1 MPDVML
7 DYEDARA
14 LVFEN
19 VIPLEKWL
27 CPLVE
32 AQGLALSEDILAPH
46 GMPLFDN
53 SAVDGYAVQAADL
66 ADASRENPVRLE
78 KRGYI
83 SAGDTGEEQIV
94 SGQCVQIATGAPL
107 PPGADTTVMKEDIEL
122 DASHVRFFQGIPKT
136 ENVRYY
142 GEDIAEGQTVIGS
155 GTVIGPAQMAM
166 LATFGFAEV
175 PVRRIPK
182 ISIVSTGS
190 ELVDV
195 EQTPQAG
202 QIRESN
208 RYMLA
213 GMVKQESCELVK
225 MSMVP
230 DIPEILKQEFE
241 EALQADVALISGGM
255 SVGDKD
261 FAKPLLKEM
270 GVEEIFWK
278 IKFKP
283 GKPLFFGR
291 RGKTLVFGLPGN
303 PASSYVLFEEFV
315 RPALRQMMGRRILE
329 EGIVK
334 ARLDEAILKTYKR
347 LHFMRGQLYEKN
359 GEYHVRPLDFQG
371 SHSISSLV
379 ESNALIRVEAN
390 SPSLP
395 KGCHVSV
402 RPLQNE
408 IG

>member
-1 MPDVML
+1 ML

-19 VIPLEKWL
+19 VIPLEKCM
-27 CPLVE
+27 CPLTE

-94 SGQCVQIATGAPL
+94 SGQCAQIATGAPL

-142 GEDIAEGQTVIGS
+142 GEDIAEGQTVIRS
-155 GTVIGPAQMAM
+155 GTVIGPAQMAV

-175 PVRRIPK
+175 PVRRVPK
-182 ISIVSTGS
+182 INIVSTGS

-195 EQTPQAG
+195 EETPQAG

-278 IKFKP
+278 IRFKP

-291 RGKTLVFGLPGN
+291 RGRTLVFGLPGN

-329 EGIVK
+329 EGMVK
-334 ARLDEAILKTYKR
+334 ARLDEVILKTHKR
-347 LHFMRGQLYEKN
+347 LHFMRGQLYEIN
-359 GEYHVRPLDFQG
+359 GEYHVRPLYFQG
-371 SHSISSLV
+371 SHSISSLL
-379 ESNALIRVEAN
+379 ESNSLIRVEAN

-395 KGCHVSV
+395 KGCLVSV
-402 RPLQNE
+402 RPLLNE

>member
-1 MPDVML
+1 ML
-7 DYEDARA
+7 SYEDARA
-14 LVFEN
+14 LVFEH
-19 VIPLEKWL
+19 VKPLEKEQRRL
-27 CPLVE
+27 IE
-32 AQGLALSEDILAPH
+32 SQGLALSEDIVAPY

-66 ADASRENPVRLE
+66 TAASRENPVRLE
-78 KRGYI
+78 KLGYI
-83 SAGDTGEEQIV
+83 SAGDSGKDPLG

-107 PPGADTTVMKEDIEL
+107 PAGADTIVMKEDIKLEESL
-122 DASHVRFFQGIPKT
+122 VCFFQSIPKT
-136 ENVRYY
+136 ENVRYQ
-142 GEDIAEGQTVIGS
+142 GEDIPEGRTVIPV
-155 GTVIGPAQMAM
+155 GTVIGPAQMAV
-166 LATFGFAEV
+166 LATFGFSRV
-175 PVRRIPK
+175 PVRRVPK

-195 EQTPQAG
+195 DENPQSG

-225 MSMVP
+225 MTMVP
-230 DIPEILKQEFE
+230 DIPKILKHEFE
-241 EALQADVALISGGM
+241 DALQADVVLISGGM
-255 SVGDKD
+255 SVGERDY
-261 FAKPLLKEM
+261 AKPILKEM

-329 EGIVK
+329 ESMVK
-334 ARLDEAILKTYKR
+334 AILEESITKTYKR
-347 LHFMRGQLYEKN
+347 MHFMRGQLHEKN
-359 GEYHVRPLDFQG
+359 GKFRVRPLKFQG
-371 SHSISSLV
+371 SHSIGSLV

-390 SPSLP
+390 SPVLP
-395 KGCHVSV
+395 KGCQVSV
-402 RPLQNE
+402 RPLLNE

>member
-1 MPDVML
+1 ML
-7 DYEDARA
+7 NYEDARA
-14 LVFEN
+14 LVFEH
-19 VIPLEKWL
+19 VVPLEKGQR
-27 CPLVE
+27 PLTE
-32 AQGLALSEDILAPH
+32 SQGLALSEDILAPH

-66 ADASRENPVRLE
+66 ADASRENPVRL
-78 KRGYI
+78 KKLGYI
-83 SAGDTGEEQIV
+83 SAGDSGEDSIC

-107 PPGADTTVMKEDIEL
+107 PPGADAAVMKEDIEL
-122 DASHVRFFQGIPKT
+122 EESHVRFFQSIPKT
-136 ENVRYY
+136 ENVRFQ
-142 GEDIAEGQTVIGS
+142 GEDIPEGRIVIPA
-155 GTVIGPAQMAM
+155 GTVIGPAQMAV
-166 LATFGFAEV
+166 LATFGFAKV
-175 PVRRIPK
+175 PVRRVPK
-182 ISIVSTGS
+182 VSIVSTGS

-195 EQTPQAG
+195 EEKPQAG

-213 GMVKQESCELVK
+213 GMVKQESCELLK

-230 DIPEILKQEFE
+230 DVPEILKQEFE
-241 EALQADVALISGGM
+241 AALQADVLLVSGGM
-255 SVGDKD
+255 SVGERDY
-261 FAKPLLKEM
+261 AKPILKEM

-329 EGIVK
+329 ERMVK
-334 ARLDEAILKTYKR
+334 AILEESITKTYKR
-347 LHFMRGQLYEKN
+347 MHFMRGQLHEKN
-359 GEYHVRPLDFQG
+359 GKFRVRPLKFQG
-371 SHSISSLV
+371 SHSIGSLV

-390 SPSLP
+390 SPVLP
-395 KGCHVSV
+395 KGSQVSV
-402 RPLQNE
+402 RPLLNE

>member
-1 MPDVML
+1 ML
-7 DYEDARA
+7 SYEDARA
-14 LVFEN
+14 LVFEH
-19 VIPLEKWL
+19 VKPLEKEQRHL
-27 CPLVE
+27 IE
-32 AQGLALSEDILAPH
+32 SHGLALSEDIVAPY

-66 ADASRENPVRLE
+66 TAASRENPVRLE
-78 KRGYI
+78 KLGYI
-83 SAGDTGEEQIV
+83 SAGDSGKDPLG

-107 PPGADTTVMKEDIEL
+107 PAGADTIVMKEDIKLEESL
-122 DASHVRFFQGIPKT
+122 VCFFQSIPKT
-136 ENVRYY
+136 ENVRYQ
-142 GEDIAEGQTVIGS
+142 GEDIPEGRTVIPV
-155 GTVIGPAQMAM
+155 GTVIGPAQMAV
-166 LATFGFAEV
+166 LATFGFSRV
-175 PVRRIPK
+175 PVRRVPK

-195 EQTPQAG
+195 DENLQSG

-225 MSMVP
+225 MTMVP
-230 DIPEILKQEFE
+230 DIPKILKHEFE
-241 EALQADVALISGGM
+241 DALQADVVLISGGM
-255 SVGDKD
+255 SVGERDY
-261 FAKPLLKEM
+261 AKPILKEM

-329 EGIVK
+329 ESMVK
-334 ARLDEAILKTYKR
+334 AILEESITETYKR
-347 LHFMRGQLYEKN
+347 MHFMRGQLHEKN
-359 GEYHVRPLDFQG
+359 GKFRVRPLKFQG
-371 SHSISSLV
+371 SHSIGSLV

-390 SPSLP
+390 SPVLP
-395 KGCHVSV
+395 KGCQVSV
-402 RPLQNE
+402 RPLLNE

>member
-1 MPDVML
+1 ML

-19 VIPLEKWL
+19 VIPLEKCM
-27 CPLVE
+27 CPLTE

-46 GMPLFDN
+46 GIPLFDN

-66 ADASRENPVRLE
+66 ADASRGNPVRLE

-94 SGQCVQIATGAPL
+94 SGQCAQIATGAPL

-142 GEDIAEGQTVIGS
+142 GEDIAEGQTVIRS
-155 GTVIGPAQMAM
+155 GTVIGPAQMAV

-175 PVRRIPK
+175 PVRRVPK
-182 ISIVSTGS
+182 INIVSTGS

-195 EQTPQAG
+195 EETPQAG

-278 IKFKP
+278 IRFKP

-291 RGKTLVFGLPGN
+291 RGRTLVFGLPGN

-329 EGIVK
+329 EGMVK
-334 ARLDEAILKTYKR
+334 ARLDEVILKTHKR
-347 LHFMRGQLYEKN
+347 LHFMRGQLYEIN
-359 GEYHVRPLDFQG
+359 GEYHVRPLYFQG
-371 SHSISSLV
+371 SHSISSLL
-379 ESNALIRVEAN
+379 ESNSLIRVEAN

-395 KGCHVSV
+395 KGCLVSV
-402 RPLQNE
+402 RPLLNE

>member
-1 MPDVML
+1 ML
-7 DYEDARA
+7 NYEDARA
-14 LVFEN
+14 LVFEH
-19 VIPLEKWL
+19 VVPLEKGQR
-27 CPLVE
+27 PLTE
-32 AQGLALSEDILAPH
+32 SQGLALSEDILAPH

-66 ADASRENPVRLE
+66 ADASRENPVRL
-78 KRGYI
+78 KKLGYI
-83 SAGDTGEEQIV
+83 SAGDSGEDSIC

-107 PPGADTTVMKEDIEL
+107 PPGADAAVMKEDIEL
-122 DASHVRFFQGIPKT
+122 EESHVRFFQSIPKT
-136 ENVRYY
+136 ENVRFQ
-142 GEDIAEGQTVIGS
+142 GEDIPEGRIVIPA
-155 GTVIGPAQMAM
+155 GTVIGPAQMAV
-166 LATFGFAEV
+166 LATFGFAKV
-175 PVRRIPK
+175 PVRRVPK
-182 ISIVSTGS
+182 VSIVSTGS

-195 EQTPQAG
+195 EEKPQAG

-213 GMVKQESCELVK
+213 GMVKQESCELLK

-230 DIPEILKQEFE
+230 DVPEILKQEFE
-241 EALQADVALISGGM
+241 AALQADVLLVSGGM

-261 FAKPLLKEM
+261 YAKPVLKEM

-283 GKPLFFGR
+283 GKPLFFGK

-315 RPALRQMMGRRILE
+315 RPAMRQLMGRRILE
-329 EGIVK
+329 ADMVK
-334 ARLDEAILKTYKR
+334 ARLDESISKTYKR
-347 LHFMRGQLYEKN
+347 LHFMRGQLHEKN
-359 GEYHVRPLDFQG
+359 GKFRVRPLKFQG
-371 SHSISSLV
+371 SHSIGSLV

-390 SPSLP
+390 SPVLP
-395 KGCHVSV
+395 KGSQVSV
-402 RPLQNE
+402 RPLLNE

>member
-1 MPDVML
+1 ML
-7 DYEDARA
+7 NYEDARA
-14 LVFEN
+14 LVFEH
-19 VIPLEKWL
+19 VVPLEKGQR
-27 CPLVE
+27 PLTE
-32 AQGLALSEDILAPH
+32 SQGLALSEDILAPH

-66 ADASRENPVRLE
+66 ADASRENPVHL
-78 KRGYI
+78 KKLGYI
-83 SAGDTGEEQIV
+83 SAGDSGEDSIC

-107 PPGADTTVMKEDIEL
+107 PPGADAAVMKEDIEL
-122 DASHVRFFQGIPKT
+122 EESHVRFFQSIPKT
-136 ENVRYY
+136 ENVRFQ
-142 GEDIAEGQTVIGS
+142 GDDIPEGRIVIPA
-155 GTVIGPAQMAM
+155 GTVIGPAQMAV
-166 LATFGFAEV
+166 LATFGFAKV
-175 PVRRIPK
+175 PVRRVTK
-182 ISIVSTGS
+182 VSIVSTGS

-195 EQTPQAG
+195 EEKPQAG

-213 GMVKQESCELVK
+213 GMVKQESCELLK

-230 DIPEILKQEFE
+230 DVPEILKQEFE
-241 EALQADVALISGGM
+241 AALQADVLLVSGGM

-261 FAKPLLKEM
+261 YAKPVLKEM

-329 EGIVK
+329 ESMVK
-334 ARLDEAILKTYKR
+334 AILEESITETYKR
-347 LHFMRGQLYEKN
+347 MHFMRGQLHEKN
-359 GEYHVRPLDFQG
+359 GKFRVRPLKFQG
-371 SHSISSLV
+371 SHSIGSLV

-390 SPSLP
+390 SPVLP
-395 KGCHVSV
+395 KGSQVSV
-402 RPLQNE
+402 RPLLNE

>member
-1 MPDVML
+1 ML

-19 VIPLEKWL
+19 VKPLEKWL
-27 CPLVE
+27 CPLTE
-32 AQGLALSEDILAPH
+32 AQGLALSEDILASH
-46 GMPLFDN
+46 GIPLFDN
-53 SAVDGYAVQAADL
+53 SAVDGYAVKAADL
-66 ADASRENPVRLE
+66 ADASQEHPVRLE

-107 PPGADTTVMKEDIEL
+107 PPGADTTVMKEDTEL
-122 DASHVRFFQGIPKT
+122 EASHVRFFQGIPKT
-136 ENVRYY
+136 ENIRYY
-142 GEDIAEGQTVIGS
+142 GEDIAEGQTVIGT
-155 GTVIGPAQMAM
+155 GTVIGPAQLAV

-175 PVRRIPK
+175 PVRRVPK
-182 ISIVSTGS
+182 ISIISTGS

-230 DIPEILKQEFE
+230 DIPKILKQEFE
-241 EALQADVALISGGM
+241 EALQSDVALISGGM

-261 FAKPLLKEM
+261 FAKPLLKEI
-270 GVEEIFWK
+270 GVEQIFWN

-315 RPALRQMMGRRILE
+315 RPTLRQMMGRRILE
-329 EGIVK
+329 EGMVK
-334 ARLDEAILKTYKR
+334 ARLVEAILKTHKR
-347 LHFMRGQLYEKN
+347 LHFIRGQLYEKN

-371 SHSISSLV
+371 SHSIGSLV

-402 RPLQNE
+402 RPLINE

>member
-1 MPDVML
+1 ML

-19 VIPLEKWL
+19 VIALEKSL
-27 CPLVE
+27 CPLIE
-32 AQGLALSEDILAPH
+32 SQGLALSEDILAPH

-66 ADASRENPVRLE
+66 ATASKDNPVRLE
-78 KRGYI
+78 KLGYI

-122 DASHVRFFQGIPKT
+122 DATHVRFFQAIPKT

-142 GEDIAEGQTVIGS
+142 GEDIAEGQTVIAA
-155 GTVIGPAQMAM
+155 GTVIGPAQMAV

-175 PVRRIPK
+175 PVRRVPK

-195 EQTPQAG
+195 AQNPQTG

-213 GMVKQESCELVK
+213 GMVKQESCEVVK

-230 DIPEILKQEFE
+230 DIQEILKQEFE
-241 EALQADVALISGGM
+241 EALQADVALVSGGM

-329 EGIVK
+329 EGMVK
-334 ARLDEAILKTYKR
+334 ARLDEAILKTHKR

-379 ESNALIRVEAN
+379 EANGLIRVEAN

-395 KGCHVSV
+395 KGCLVSV
-402 RPLQNE
+402 RPLLNE

>member
-1 MPDVML
+1 ML
-7 DYEDARA
+7 NYEDARA
-14 LVFEN
+14 LVFEH
-19 VIPLEKWL
+19 VVPLEKGQR
-27 CPLVE
+27 PLTE
-32 AQGLALSEDILAPH
+32 SQGLALSEDILAPH

-66 ADASRENPVRLE
+66 ADASRENPVRL
-78 KRGYI
+78 KKLGYI
-83 SAGDTGEEQIV
+83 SAGDSGEDSIC

-107 PPGADTTVMKEDIEL
+107 PPGADAAVMKEDIEL
-122 DASHVRFFQGIPKT
+122 EESHVRFFQSIPKT
-136 ENVRYY
+136 ENVRFQ
-142 GEDIAEGQTVIGS
+142 GEDIPEGRIVIPA
-155 GTVIGPAQMAM
+155 GTVIGPAQMAV
-166 LATFGFAEV
+166 LATFGFAKV
-175 PVRRIPK
+175 PVRRVPK
-182 ISIVSTGS
+182 VSIVSTGS

-195 EQTPQAG
+195 EEKPQAG
-202 QIRESN
+202 QTRESN

-213 GMVKQESCELVK
+213 GMVKQESCELLK

-230 DIPEILKQEFE
+230 DVPEILKQEFE
-241 EALQADVALISGGM
+241 AALQADVLLVSGGM

-261 FAKPLLKEM
+261 YAKPVLKEM

-329 EGIVK
+329 ESMVK
-334 ARLDEAILKTYKR
+334 AILEESITKTYKR
-347 LHFMRGQLYEKN
+347 MHFMRGQLHEKN
-359 GEYHVRPLDFQG
+359 GKFRVRPLKFQG
-371 SHSISSLV
+371 SHSIGSLV

-390 SPSLP
+390 SPVLP
-395 KGCHVSV
+395 KGSQVSV
-402 RPLQNE
+402 RPLLNE

>member
-1 MPDVML
+1 V
-7 DYEDARA
+7 
-14 LVFEN
+14 
-19 VIPLEKWL
+19 PLEKGQR
-27 CPLVE
+27 PLTE
-32 AQGLALSEDILAPH
+32 SQGLALSEDILAPH

-66 ADASRENPVRLE
+66 ADASRENPVRL
-78 KRGYI
+78 KKLGYI
-83 SAGDTGEEQIV
+83 SAGDSGEDSIC

-107 PPGADTTVMKEDIEL
+107 PPGADAAVMKEDIEL
-122 DASHVRFFQGIPKT
+122 EESHVRFFQSIPKT
-136 ENVRYY
+136 ENVRFQ
-142 GEDIAEGQTVIGS
+142 GEDIPEGRIVIPA
-155 GTVIGPAQMAM
+155 GTVIGPAQMAV
-166 LATFGFAEV
+166 LATFGFAKV
-175 PVRRIPK
+175 PVRRVPK
-182 ISIVSTGS
+182 VSIVSTGS

-195 EQTPQAG
+195 EEKPQAG

-213 GMVKQESCELVK
+213 GMVKQESCELLK

-230 DIPEILKQEFE
+230 DVPEILKQEFE
-241 EALQADVALISGGM
+241 AALQADVLLVSGGM

-261 FAKPLLKEM
+261 YAKPVLKEM

-329 EGIVK
+329 ERMVK
-334 ARLDEAILKTYKR
+334 AILEESITETYKR
-347 LHFMRGQLYEKN
+347 MHFMRGQLHEKN
-359 GEYHVRPLDFQG
+359 GKFRVRPLKFQG
-371 SHSISSLV
+371 SHSIGSLV

-390 SPSLP
+390 SPVLP
-395 KGCHVSV
+395 KGSQVSV
-402 RPLQNE
+402 RPLLNE

>member
-1 MPDVML
+1 ML
-7 DYEDARA
+7 NYEDARA
-14 LVFEN
+14 LVFEH
-19 VIPLEKWL
+19 VVPLEKGQR
-27 CPLVE
+27 PLTE
-32 AQGLALSEDILAPH
+32 SQGLALSEDILAPH

-66 ADASRENPVRLE
+66 ADASRENPVRL
-78 KRGYI
+78 KKLGYI
-83 SAGDTGEEQIV
+83 SAGDSGEDSIC

-107 PPGADTTVMKEDIEL
+107 PPGADAAVMKEDIEL
-122 DASHVRFFQGIPKT
+122 EESHVRFFQSIPKT
-136 ENVRYY
+136 ENVRFQ
-142 GEDIAEGQTVIGS
+142 GEDIPEGRIVIPA
-155 GTVIGPAQMAM
+155 GTVIGPAQMAV
-166 LATFGFAEV
+166 LATFGFAKV
-175 PVRRIPK
+175 PVRRVPK
-182 ISIVSTGS
+182 VSIVSTGS

-195 EQTPQAG
+195 EEKPQAG

-213 GMVKQESCELVK
+213 GMVKQESCKLLK

-230 DIPEILKQEFE
+230 DVPEILKQEFE
-241 EALQADVALISGGM
+241 AALQADVLLVSGGM

-261 FAKPLLKEM
+261 YAKPVLKEM

-329 EGIVK
+329 ESMVK
-334 ARLDEAILKTYKR
+334 AILEESITETYKR
-347 LHFMRGQLYEKN
+347 MHFMRGQLHEKN
-359 GEYHVRPLDFQG
+359 GKFRVRPLKFQG
-371 SHSISSLV
+371 SHSIGSLV

-390 SPSLP
+390 SPVLP
-395 KGCHVSV
+395 KGSQVSV
-402 RPLQNE
+402 RPLLNE